1 MISHQLAL
9 EIICKD
15 IPGHRWRALVPARN
29 VHEDMISHQ
38 LALEI
43 ICKDIPYVS
52 AASASMHKMCVD
64 VQSLAG
70 TGSS

>member
-29 VHEDMISHQ
+29 VNKHMISHQ

-43 ICKDIPYVS
+43 VCKDIPYVS
-52 AASASMHKMCVD
+52 AASASIC
-64 VQSLAG
+64 
-70 TGSS
+70 

>member
-29 VHEDMISHQ
+29 VYEQMISHQ

-43 ICKDIPYVS
+43 ICKDIPYLS
-52 AASASMHKMCVD
+52 DAYASTPQHR
-64 VQSLAG
+64 L
-70 TGSS
+70 